1 MTAQN
6 ELLELLHRLRF
17 YITPEHTC
25 SYLPRHDAVTLFAD
39 PGAPMNERIYSTLVA
54 LGFRRSGEHI
64 YRPHC
69 PNCRQCVPVRI
80 AVQNF
85 KPNRSQRRNLQ
96 CNSDITTH
104 WQDAHF
110 TQEHFDLYKQ
120 YLLARHPGSS
130 MATDDPDQYQ
140 RMMLT
145 SWGSARLLELRE
157 RGRLLAVGMT
167 DWLDDGLSAVYT
179 YFDPHENQRGLGIY
193 SVLQQIETTRSL
205 GHPYLYL
212 GYWIAACDNMS
223 YKRNFSALHY
233 FNGQTWSSID
243 TYK

>member
-1 MTAQN
+1 MTAHN
-6 ELLELLHRLRF
+6 ELLGLLQRLRF
-17 YITPEHTC
+17 YVTPQHVC
-25 SYLPRHDAVTLFAD
+25 SYLPRNDAVTLFAD
-39 PGAPMNERIYSTLVA
+39 PAAVMNERMYSTLVT

-80 AVQNF
+80 AVNDF
-85 KPNRSQRRNLQ
+85 VPNRSQRRNLQ
-96 CNSDITTH
+96 NNRDVTTH

-120 YLLARHPGSS
+120 YVVTRHPGSS
-130 MATDDPDQYQ
+130 MATDDPEQYQ

-145 SWGSARLLELRE
+145 TWGSARLLELRHQ
-157 RGRLLAVGMT
+157 GQLLAVAMT

-179 YFDPHENQRGLGIY
+179 YFDSQEFQRGLGIY
-193 SVLQQIETTRSL
+193 SILQQIETTRQL

-223 YKRNFSALHY
+223 YKRNFSALQY
-233 FNGQTWSSID
+233 FDGQSWSPISN
-243 TYK
+243 YK